1 MEAPRP
7 SLMSGYRPGLRSVV
21 GASATAYGYTLTV
34 GPTSML
40 LTHGYG
46 PPEAIEVL
54 LFCCGAILAFA
65 LVGALAF
72 GGVSE
77 HFGDHPKKIQLWGS
91 FHFLSVGLAVGAA
104 YLVGA
109 FVPSALGWPLG
120 AFAATAT
127 YLMVVGFEN
136 AAADLERRRIA
147 RLFFG
152 VADLSSVSSRPRAS
166 LSRALP
172 YSLPPACWS
181 SRATAAEVAP

>member
-1 MEAPRP
+1 MTVEAPRP
-7 SLMSGYRPGLRSVV
+7 SLVKSYRPGLRSVV

-40 LTHGYG
+40 LTGGYG
-46 PPEAIEVL
+46 PPEPLEVL
-54 LFCCGAILAFA
+54 LFSGGAILAFA

-72 GGVSE
+72 GGMTE
-77 HFGDHPKKIQLWGS
+77 RFGDPPKRIQLWGS

-109 FVPSALGWPLG
+109 FAPSALGWPLG

-136 AAADLERRRIA
+136 AAADLERRRM
-147 RLFFG
+147 
-152 VADLSSVSSRPRAS
+152 
-166 LSRALP
+166 
-172 YSLPPACWS
+172 
-181 SRATAAEVAP
+181 